1 MQMSSDFA
9 DRLNRL
15 DTTLFSI
22 VPTQSS
28 EGDRRAWLAVQR
40 AIRAGGYSYLETGSY
55 LGGSI
60 QQHVLDPLCTHVFSI
75 DKRPLFQPDER
86 NEVIQYTE
94 ASTERMMQYLRKVDP
109 AGVSK
114 VTTFETDANSIDP
127 SKISEPPKFC
137 FIDGEHTRAAAISD
151 FEFCLRICD
160 PDAAICFHDARI
172 IHSGLIDIL
181 DSLKSRNVQFV
192 ARRLSGDSFGI
203 FLRNCPA
210 GTDKFILKN
219 SSEPEPFFRK
229 MRLRAIAKH
238 LVPKSAHAFLKKM
251 IPAP

>member
-1 MQMSSDFA
+1 MDMPVDFE

-15 DTTLFSI
+15 DTTLFAV

-40 AIRAGGYSYLETGSY
+40 SIRANGYSYLETGSY

-60 QQHVLDPLCTHVFSI
+60 QQHLVDPLCRHVISI

-86 NEVIQYTE
+86 DEVIQYTE
-94 ASTERMMQYLRKVDP
+94 ASTERMMQFLRKVDP
-109 AGVSK
+109 VAVSR
-114 VTTFETDANSIDP
+114 VTTFETDASSIDP
-127 SKISEPPKFC
+127 VRIPEPPKFC
-137 FIDGEHTRAAAISD
+137 FLDGEHTCAAAISD
-151 FEFCLRICD
+151 FEFCLKVCD

-172 IHSGLIDIL
+172 IHSGLVDIL
-181 DSLKSRNVQFV
+181 HSLKSRNVQFV
-192 ARRLSGDSFGI
+192 ARRLGGDSFGI

-210 GTDKFILKN
+210 ATDKYILEN
-219 SSEPEPFFRK
+219 SSDPEPFFRK
-229 MRLRAIAKH
+229 MRLRTIAKN
-238 LVPKSAHAFLKKM
+238 LVPKSAHEFFKKL

>member
-1 MQMSSDFA
+1 MNMPVDFE

-15 DTTLFSI
+15 DTTLFAV

-40 AIRAGGYSYLETGSY
+40 SIRASGYSYLETGSY

-60 QQHVLDPLCTHVFSI
+60 QQHLVDPLCRHVISI

-86 NEVIQYTE
+86 DEIIQYTE
-94 ASTERMMQYLRKVDP
+94 ASTERMMQFLRQVDP
-109 AGVSK
+109 IAIAK
-114 VTTFETDANSIDP
+114 VMTFETDASSIDP
-127 SKISEPPKFC
+127 AKIPEPPKFC
-137 FIDGEHTRAAAISD
+137 YIDGEHTHAAAISD
-151 FEFCLRICD
+151 FEFCLKVCD

-181 DSLKSRNVQFV
+181 RSLTSRNVQFV
-192 ARRLSGDSFGI
+192 ARRLSGDSFGV

-210 GTDKFILKN
+210 AADKFILEN
-219 SSEPEPFFRK
+219 SSDPEPFFRK
-229 MRLRAIAKH
+229 MRLRTIAKN
-238 LVPKSAHAFLKKM
+238 LVPKSAHSLFKKLL
-251 IPAP
+251 PAP